1 MASFIEVQFPVS
13 KISKESY
20 KERKSQQFQTLTQ
33 LGKWWGPKPLI
44 LVRAAVLGLLLPATD
59 NPVKDREIFLKL
71 LTMDEDGL
79 WRRKKSNVPI
89 NEIIEYLTPKE
100 RDELFDQSTGNRARY
115 RSGISRDRR
124 EQLQK
129 IVFLRMDYGKKIKY
143 CLRPEEIDGPS
154 NEAWNEIN
162 AHLSTHARSFP
173 DLTKE
178 LGMRQ
183 FGGIPRVGDCF
194 CGRGNIP
201 FEAARL
207 GCDAYASDLS
217 PVAAMITWAA
227 FNIIGGGDEVVQ
239 DVARFQKEVYDS
251 VEAQIEKWG
260 IERSKEGWRA
270 YAYLYCNETV
280 CPECGWKIPL
290 LSSFVVA
297 ERMQKIVVELI
308 PDPQNKRFEIQI
320 KTVQSE
326 QEIEAAKNKGT
337 VIESQIYCPNLDCR
351 AHSAPLSLAAIR
363 REGQNGLRLWESED
377 IVPRKDDIFQE
388 RLYCIRWEEVV
399 KNTDGTTET
408 KWHFCI
414 PTDLD
419 LKNEARTVCLLEE
432 RLDRWKQEGYIPT
445 MKIEPGEKTWE
456 LIRTRGWTFWH
467 HLFSPRQLLYIGL
480 LNEIA
485 NKKQVHIHEKVAHLL
500 GSDKCLDYNSKLCHF
515 DTTVDL
521 PRNSFYNQ
529 ALNTM
534 YLYAGRG
541 LHLLS
546 QNWFLAINSL
556 KIESNYQVECEDG
569 RNNKQIC
576 SFWITD
582 PPYAD
587 AINYHELSEFFIS
600 GFEKLLP
607 QIFPKWI
614 PDSRRALAI
623 RGSGDDFKHGMVDAY
638 RNLTQ
643 HMPDNGA
650 QIVMF
655 THQDAGV
662 WADLTLILWASGL
675 KVTAAWCIATETV
688 TGVRKGNYVQGTVLL
703 ILRKQTSDKVA
714 FLDEIY
720 PEIEDE
726 VKRQLDSMT
735 AIDDKEDPNFTDT
748 DYQLAAYAAALR
760 VLTGYK
766 HIEGIDVTREL
777 ARTRTRGKISELEK
791 VIREA
796 VKIACNHLIP
806 RGIEGYLWRQLT
818 AEEKFYLKGLEL
830 ESHGEFRTGAYQE
843 LARGFG
849 IREYR
854 PFLATTKA
862 NDTRLKTASEFRSG
876 DLGGEGF
883 GGTILRKVLF
893 AIRQTTQTES
903 TDTGRMYFRSELAG
917 LYWDKRK
924 DIIELLKYLAL
935 LEHAAPTAHW
945 KEDAHTAALL
955 AGAIEQDHI

>member
-44 LVRAAVLGLLLPATD
+44 LVRAAVLGLLIPATN

-71 LTMDEDGL
+71 LTMDDDGL
-79 WRRKKSNVPI
+79 SRRKKSSIPI
-89 NEIIEYLTPKE
+89 NEIIAHLSQKE
-100 RDELFDQSTGNRARY
+100 RDELFDSEPGNRIRY
-115 RSGISRDRR
+115 RSGISREQR
-124 EQLQK
+124 EQVQNN
-129 IVFLRMDYGKKIKY
+129 VFSRMDYGTKIKY
-143 CLRPEEIDGPS
+143 CVRPEEIEGPS
-154 NEAWNEIN
+154 KDVWREIN
-162 AHLSTHARSFP
+162 DHLGTHAQSFSEF
-173 DLTKE
+173 TKE

-183 FGGIPRVGDCF
+183 FGTIPRVGDCF

-201 FEAARL
+201 FEAARI

-227 FNIIGGGDEVVQ
+227 FNIIGGGDESVL
-239 DVARFQKEVYDS
+239 DVARFQKEVYDA
-251 VEAQIEKWG
+251 VEDQIEEWG
-260 IERSKEGWRA
+260 IERSQEGWRA
-270 YAYLYCNETV
+270 YAYIYCSETI

-290 LSSFVVA
+290 LSSLVIA
-297 ERMQKIVVELI
+297 KRMQKIVAELVPNLEGKCFDI
-308 PDPQNKRFEIQI
+308 IVKP
-320 KTVQSE
+320 VQSE
-326 QEIEAAKNKGT
+326 KEIEFAENNGT
-337 VIESQIYCPNLDCR
+337 VIDSQIRCPNPDCR
-351 AHSAPLSLAAIR
+351 AHSAPISLSTIR
-363 REGQNGLRLWESED
+363 REGVGGLRLWEPQD
-377 IVPRKDDIFQE
+377 IIPRHDDVFQE
-388 RLYCIRWEEVV
+388 RLYCIRWEETIQ
-399 KNTDGTTET
+399 NENGTTDIN
-408 KWHFCI
+408 WHFCA
-414 PTDLD
+414 PTKLD
-419 LKNEARTVCLLEE
+419 LNHEIQTLSIL
-432 RLDRWKQEGYIPT
+432 T
-445 MKIEPGEKTWE
+445 SKIEDWQKNGSVPSQKIELGEETTRLLRE
-456 LIRTRGWTFWH
+456 RGWTYWH
-467 HLFSPRQLLYIGL
+467 HLFTPRQLLYLGL
-480 LNEIA
+480 FSEMGH
-485 NKKQVHIHEKVAHLL
+485 KFQKTTPHKVANLL
-500 GSDKCLDYNSKLCHF
+500 GVGKCSDNDSKLCHWHPR
-515 DTTVDL
+515 VDL
-521 PRNSFYNQ
+521 PSSTFYNQ

-534 YLYAGRG
+534 LSFGDRG

-546 QNWFLAINSL
+546 QSWNLSINQS
-556 KIESNYQVECEDG
+556 K
-569 RNNKQIC
+569 IC
-576 SFWITD
+576 SKYKIKSEDARKNQEDCTFWITD

-587 AINYHELSEFFIS
+587 AINYHELSEYFLAWYVKAIP
-600 GFEKLLP
+600 K
-607 QIFPKWI
+607 IFPDWI

-638 RNLTQ
+638 HNLTQ
-643 HMPDNGA
+643 HMPENGA

-675 KVTAAWCIATETV
+675 KVTAAWCIATETS
-688 TGVRKGNYVQGTVLL
+688 TGVRQGNYVQGTVLL

-726 VKRQLDSMT
+726 VKCQLDSMT

-766 HIEGIDVTREL
+766 QIEGIDVTREL
-777 ARTRTRGKISELEK
+777 ARTRTRGEVSELEK

-806 RGIEGYLWRQLT
+806 RGIDGYLWRQLT

-854 PFLATTKA
+854 PFLATTRA

-883 GGTILRKVLF
+883 GGTLLRKVLF
-893 AIRQTTQTES
+893 AIRQTAQTES
-903 TDTGRMYFRSELAG
+903 TETGRMYLRSELSG
-917 LYWDKRK
+917 QYWDKRK